1 MPIDSSRSEDET
13 MPQDSPETEHEQR
26 PRLCAYLADTVAF
39 DAILAVQRRLIYEL
53 EVTGDAGLI
62 LCEHT
67 GGVTVGRGGSLTHI
81 RTVDENGELT
91 DLAPRFVARGGG
103 CWLHTPGQ
111 LAGYLIGD
119 LGRLAKSA
127 DDYLYRFESA
137 LIESLADFDVKAV
150 RDERHSGLFA
160 GGKRIAALG
169 LAVTRNM
176 VHYGFLLNV
185 GPWLR
190 QFEVIAEPGADHK
203 PVRQTSMESVRGRP
217 VEASR
222 LRSRLIERIR
232 EEFVLEAGP
241 VVAEADWLTS
251 YPEVFESYVCR

>member
-1 MPIDSSRSEDET
+1 LVKVFLTGMPIDSSRSEDET

-160 GGKRIAALG
+160 GGKRIAAL
-169 LAVTRNM
+169 VWR
-176 VHYGFLLNV
+176 
-185 GPWLR
+185 
-190 QFEVIAEPGADHK
+190 
-203 PVRQTSMESVRGRP
+203 
-217 VEASR
+217 
-222 LRSRLIERIR
+222 
-232 EEFVLEAGP
+232 
-241 VVAEADWLTS
+241 
-251 YPEVFESYVCR
+251 

>member
-1 MPIDSSRSEDET
+1 MPIDASRSEDVT
-13 MPQDSPETEHEQR
+13 MPQDSPEPDHEQR
-26 PRLCAYLADTVAF
+26 PRLCAFLAQAVDLDV
-39 DAILAVQRRLIYEL
+39 ILAVQRRMIYEL
-53 EVTGDAGLI
+53 EATGEAALI

-67 GGVTVGRGGSLTHI
+67 GGMTVGRGGSLSHI
-81 RTVDENGELT
+81 RTVDEDGELT
-91 DLAPRFVARGGG
+91 ELAPRFVARGGG

-111 LAGYLIGD
+111 IAGYLIGD

-150 RDERHSGLFA
+150 RDDRHSGLFA

-190 QFEVIAEPGADHK
+190 QFDVIAEPGADSK

-217 VEASR
+217 VEAAR

-241 VVAEADWLTS
+241 VVTEADWLTS
-251 YPEVFESYVCR
+251 YLEVFESHVCR